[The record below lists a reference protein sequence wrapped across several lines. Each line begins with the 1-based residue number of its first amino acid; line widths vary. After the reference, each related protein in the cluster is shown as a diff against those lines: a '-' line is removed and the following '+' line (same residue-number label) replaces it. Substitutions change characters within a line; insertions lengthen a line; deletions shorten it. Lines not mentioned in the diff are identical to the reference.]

1 MWHRDPPSLERVP
14 ELMMAA
20 LHFNLVPAIGLDELD
35 HVPAAHSAFL
45 WQAMC
50 SVHIDMDKNKA
61 KYTPCTPKPTSG
73 AFLRPCEPC
82 PVHK

>member
-1 MWHRDPPSLERVP
+1 VP
-14 ELMMAA
+14 ELMMAT
-20 LHFNLVPAIGLDELD
+20 LHFNLVPTIGLDELD

-45 WQAMC
+45 SQAMC
-50 SVHIDMDKNKA
+50 SVHIGLEKNKA

-73 AFLRPCEPC
+73 TFFQPREHC